1 MTKKVLIVCQH
12 FVPYSPALGGV
23 ARVLSFVDYFHSKGY
38 QVFVLTS
45 DGVDF
50 GYLGYES
57 IVDKA
62 EVIYLS
68 DPFKISMQRT
78 IRGQLDN
85 QKKHANLHSRLLR
98 FVKNIVYELLLPDPG
113 ILMRRK
119 YIKAATKLLI
129 ENHIENILVSSPP
142 HSMQLVGLSLKKQL
156 GERVNLI
163 VDYRDSW
170 NGSQIFKQK
179 TVLGRFIARAL
190 EKQVLKNC
198 DYFSYVSAPMLG
210 KAIDITQLPL
220 EAKAKLVMNGFDDGL
235 LIDNALPQKIKEK
248 KIRVG
253 HFGMINDEAGSYRNI
268 KKLLDVIGCNPQI
281 CDNIQFE
288 FYGQAKLSNE
298 YHAEGILFFDNLS
311 YADARKK
318 MLEMDFLLLFH
329 AEGGDSDEV
338 ITGKFFE
345 YIASKKP
352 ILVISPIDMEARRL
366 VSELKIGLV
375 TDVDSSENIA
385 QTLLSLPSAINR
397 EYYAEVDVSDFARS
411 KQNEKLLALLR

>member
-1 MTKKVLIVCQH
+1 MTKKVLIICQH

-23 ARVLSFVDYFHSKGY
+23 ARVLSFVDYFSSNGY

-45 DGVDF
+45 DGVNF

-62 EVIYLS
+62 EVIYLRDS
-68 DPFKISMQRT
+68 FKTAMQRT

-85 QKKHANLHSRLLR
+85 QKKRAGLSSLFLR
-98 FVKNIVYELLLPDPG
+98 FAKNVVYELLMPDPG

-119 YIKAATKLLI
+119 YIKAASKLLI
-129 ENHIENILVSSPP
+129 ENNIENVLVSSPP

-170 NGSQIFKQK
+170 NGSQIFRQK
-179 TVLGRFIARAL
+179 TALGRFVARVL

-198 DYFSYVSAPMLG
+198 DYFSYVSTPMLA
-210 KAIDITQLPL
+210 KAIAISQLSL
-220 EAKAKLVMNGFDDGL
+220 NAKARLVMNGFDDHL
-235 LIDNALPQKIKEK
+235 HIDHVLPQKIERQ

-253 HFGMINDEAGSYRNI
+253 HFGMINDEEGSYRNI
-268 KKLLDVIGCNPQI
+268 RKLMDVLSSNPHI
-281 CDNIQFE
+281 CDKVQFE
-288 FYGQAKLSNE
+288 FYGQAKLTNK
-298 YHAEGILFFDNLS
+298 YHAEGVLFFDNLS
-311 YADARKK
+311 YAEARKK

-329 AEGGDSDEV
+329 AVVGDSDEV

-345 YIASKKP
+345 YVASEKP
-352 ILVISPIDMEARRL
+352 ILVISPVDMEARRL
-366 VSELKIGLV
+366 VLDLKIGV
-375 TDVDSSENIA
+375 AADVESSEDIA
-385 QTLLSLPSAINR
+385 QALSNMPGATKN
-397 EYYAEVDVSDFARS
+397 EYYAEVNASDFARS
-411 KQNEKLLALLR
+411 KQNEKILKLFR